1 MSKKKKAKLNQQI
14 VDQLNKDSVPHIPCA
29 EDYKLPVTLGNPSNE
44 AKLAND
50 SAFHNIEGMFDMV
63 TSTPTFLG
71 YPMLVNLRQ
80 NGLISAAVDLRAKE
94 MTRKWGEL
102 TRKGEGDSEQDKINE
117 ITEEI
122 EKFKIRELFKKAAQM
137 NGYLGGCLLFID
149 TGETNLANPLIL
161 DAMTFKQ
168 NSLLGFKLIEP
179 FLVTPSDYNSW
190 NPMSTDYFRPN
201 VWFIQ
206 GTPVHSSRLIYF
218 AENDL
223 PTLLKPAYNFFGL
236 SMSQKILDAVTHYTQ
251 NREAAGRLLNKYSLT
266 ILKTNMEGVL
276 NGDFDE
282 TLRNRIKYFVQN
294 RNNDGCAAIDK
305 EMEDLVI
312 QTTSLSGVTDIV
324 RQSMEYVAAMC
335 NEPVTKMWG
344 LSPNGFSTGDAEL
357 QNHYDNI
364 EALQEE
370 MFGEPMKRVLRV
382 IQQNKY
388 GEVDE
393 SISFNFLPLSDKNEK
408 EIAET
413 NKIQADTDNVLI
425 TAGVISPE
433 EARKRLIDD
442 GNSGYNSLTE
452 EPEDMPDPL
461 EPFDPA
467 LDPEEEKKEVTI
479 V

>member
-1 MSKKKKAKLNQQI
+1 MSKKKPKLNIQFNSEETEP
-14 VDQLNKDSVPHIPCA
+14 VHIPSID
-29 EDYKLPVTLGNPSNE
+29 DYKLPVTLGNPSKK

-50 SAFHNIEGMFDMV
+50 AAFECISGMFGNLPL
-63 TSTPTFLG
+63 SATPTFLG
-71 YPMLVNLRQ
+71 YQALVNLRQ

-102 TRKGEGDSEQDKINE
+102 TRKGEDDSQQDKINE
-117 ITEEI
+117 ITEEM
-122 EKFKIRELFKKAAQM
+122 EKFKIRDLFKKASQL

-149 TGETNLANPLIL
+149 TGEDNLANPLIL
-161 DAMTFKQ
+161 DQMTFRQ
-168 NSLLGFKLIEP
+168 GSLRGFKIIEP
-179 FLVTPSDYNSW
+179 FLVTPSDYNSV
-190 NPMSTDYFRPN
+190 NPMAPDYFKPN
-201 VWFIQ
+201 LWFIQ
-206 GTPVHSSRLIYF
+206 GIPVHASRLIYF

-236 SMSQKILDAVTHYTQ
+236 SMSQKILDSVVHYTQ
-251 NREAAGRLLNKYSLT
+251 NRESAGRLLQKYALT
-266 ILKTNMEGVL
+266 VLKTNMEDVL
-276 NGDFDE
+276 TGGFDQA
-282 TLRNRIKYFVQN
+282 LRNRIKYFVQN
-294 RNNDGCAAIDK
+294 RSNDGCAAIDK
-305 EMEDLVI
+305 ENEDLVI
-312 QTTSLSGVTDIV
+312 QTTSLAGVVDIV

-344 LSPNGFSTGDAEL
+344 LSPNGFSTGEAEL

-364 EALQEE
+364 ESLQKEQ
-370 MFGEPMKRVLRV
+370 FGEPMKRVLRV

-388 GEVDE
+388 GEIDD
-393 SISFNFLPLSDKNEK
+393 SIIFNFVPLSDKNEK

-413 NKIQADTDNVLI
+413 NKIQAETDNVLI
-425 TAGVISPE
+425 TAGVVSPE